1 MSISITVVLQKSA
14 HGRSTLQAYQKR
26 VGALLSVSAL
36 KQTRMTATAT
46 HCPRN
51 IGQTIMYNTAAGFRS
66 SSSDGTQHS
75 EQQNVTMNVV

>member
-1 MSISITVVLQKSA
+1 MGGAPYKPTKK
-14 HGRSTLQAYQKR
+14 G

-51 IGQTIMYNTAAGFRS
+51 IGQTITYNTAAGFRS
-66 SSSDGTQHS
+66 SSSDGMQHS